1 MTTDA
6 TALSCRQTSR
16 KRNFSLETRNVGH
29 RQNLSSTDVIRSSN
43 QDVVHS
49 TKSQLLT
56 NSSRRLRS
64 TERTDRLSVRIN
76 CSTIFKPNNSC
87 SAEGKTDETRQKL
100 LQCQTAFNA
109 TEDKKESTLKIKIEE
124 SERIKIEE
132 SERFLATIDDDDS
145 MSSPTSTNTSGGSS
159 VFCFRNLICLR
170 RPKQNSND
178 LQSPQGISNKSERF
192 DYEQLS
198 MNSLKARGNVS
209 GTFYKCFHVCL
220 YVYPT
225 TIVFKDKK
233 CFLQNQFSKPI

>member
-29 RQNLSSTDVIRSSN
+29 RQNHQLSTDVIRSSN

-56 NSSRRLRS
+56 TSSRRLRS
-64 TERTDRLSVRIN
+64 TDRSDRPSVRIN

-87 SAEGKTDETRQKL
+87 SAKDKTDETRQKL
-100 LQCQTAFNA
+100 LHCQTPFNE
-109 TEDKKESTLKIKIEE
+109 TEDKKPSAHKIKIEE

-198 MNSLKARGNVS
+198 MNSLKAKGNVS
-209 GTFYKCFHVCL
+209 GTFYKGFLTCL
-220 YVYPT
+220 CMF
-225 TIVFKDKK
+225 IQQ
-233 CFLQNQFSKPI
+233 LLFSKIKNVF